1 MKKWKQSLA
10 SLLCISMLLNLA
22 APAYGGS
29 YDVPLQKQS
38 LERESTPSDTD
49 EDPFDEFGDGDLID
63 DLITA
68 TDSDMDLV
76 DDEDLATPADWLDM
90 ELLEATPPNWKS
102 IGGNSVIL
110 NDNYG
115 NALPMHVGDTYELE
129 IAGNYRDAD
138 LFFISN
144 DMSVITIDNY
154 GAIDAIGIGNALVT
168 VYNSYYSSIATMEFE
183 VFDDSVEIHT
193 IQLHGNGGV
202 FENGEDYMEIRGANN
217 NTEYNM
223 PVASCE
229 GKIFK
234 GWYSQPDGGIM
245 ENSGWWTTIWYSYTA
260 YAQWDGQQ
268 YGIRFMDGD
277 RVLNTIKVDHGSSL
291 SPISAPYKEGYYFTG
306 WMKNDYGTPVLYDFC
321 TPVTEEFILYA
332 SWEAATNISGATV
345 TVKGPHQYTGEE
357 IKPEIEVKYGEKIL
371 REDVEYTISGNTGLK
386 NAGDYTFSIH
396 GINQYYGWV
405 TVPFSIAARPIT
417 DAVITVEGRYT
428 YTGYVINP
436 EVTVLLDGNKIEK
449 GWDTYTVT
457 SFSKEVGD
465 ATVTVKGNQNF
476 SGSTEVGFTILPA
489 LPENRNITIVNRNGG
504 IEIPVHVGDA
514 YRLEVE
520 VTPSDYAQYVSF
532 RSGDESVVKVDDD
545 GTVTAVGA
553 GYAYVYAKVAWDS
566 KYSSEESV
574 RFRVV
579 DANQKV
585 VTLELDTNG
594 GTFEDGS
601 TTWSRIVKAG
611 DTVWSFGTPTHPDKL
626 FGGWYSD
633 PEGNSLV
640 TTSNYYAP
648 EEDIVL
654 YAGWKDAYKIRFDY
668 NGVSGDKGETE
679 KAILVETG
687 TKISYPRPTFPTDV
701 SKTDGKL
708 FVGWKTEQGDILTD
722 TEVYHYIPTGD
733 ETITAQW
740 TTDYYT
746 VKFDY
751 NGVTFMDEDS
761 QTYYILPGKS
771 VSNSP
776 YFPLEPEQT
785 EGKLFEY
792 WMDDAGNKIDSIYNY
807 VPEGDV
813 TFTAQWTTDYYTITF
828 DCNGVAYNG
837 HGYVVYYVIHG
848 DSINSMNS
856 GPYFSDNPSET
867 GGKKFLGWQTSDG
880 NLYSS
885 NEIYRYSPSRSE
897 VITAQWSDYYTVTY
911 DTNGGKFSY
920 GKNFDYV
927 AIGQAL
933 PHRTKPVKDGYD
945 FVGWYEKESGA
956 YIESQYYI
964 PTSDIT
970 LVARWEEYW
979 TVTFDANGGT
989 YASDSYQS
997 DKVLKG
1003 EGLYLN
1009 TSYGYKKDGSILVGW
1024 CEDKACKGS
1033 VLAGYYRPSSDT
1045 TLYAKWS
1052 DACTITLDAGEGYFT
1067 GGKKVSAVQAAV
1079 GKTVDSLSNP
1089 EHEGATFDGWYTKEG
1104 ILWTRAYVATGDETF
1119 YARWLDTN
1127 CHTVTFHAGGP
1138 YLYDA
1143 KKQEYSL
1150 SILAQK
1156 VQHGYAIDSVNSSRG
1171 SYECEWYLDEAFK
1184 TPYNLSAVVE
1194 SDLDLYAKWS
1204 KRISVAWDAN
1214 GGTDNVGRGRGN
1226 IIVLQGSAAYIP
1238 NVYKDGYALEG
1249 WYTADGRLFQKQDY
1263 VYENISITARWQKGY
1278 KITLDLDGGR
1288 LYDNGYYPDVF
1299 YVKPGEACKYIPDPV
1314 KEDVAFIGWYDEAG
1328 NRVKSISGY
1337 KPQKDTVITARWT
1350 TDMVQV
1356 RTHGGGSYFNDS
1368 YSGDYKE
1375 LLIYNIARGGSLS
1388 DQIYFTDPQKADGKI
1403 FTGWSLTEGGTEA
1416 IEERTHIFTEDT
1428 DLYPIWGE
1436 CWVISVDYMG
1446 GFYNENVTRRTI
1458 HNVERGKPLGTPQ
1471 DRYMTK
1477 PGYIFDGWYDNT
1489 DYTGTKYEIP
1499 FTPERNMML
1508 YAKWTENNAT
1518 KCTVTFDTAGGSEIA
1533 PQVVNQGSSAQEP
1546 DQPVKSGC
1554 VFLGW
1559 FSEPQYWNKYQFSD
1573 IVYKDITV
1581 YARWMETTDVNDA
1594 TVEVKGTYT
1603 YTGDVIIPDLTV
1615 KMGYLTLNEGTD
1627 YEVIGENT
1635 EAGNAEVTI
1644 KGIGDYNGER
1654 KVAFT
1659 IEQAE
1664 MEVEL
1669 PQGPIQSVYG
1679 DTATL
1684 KDLALPE
1691 SWQWDKPSQKIGD
1704 VGTHTYRI
1712 THPAQNTNYKD
1723 KHAEIDVE
1731 VTPFAIDDA
1740 VIYFKMAQ
1748 FTYTGEP
1755 IEPVIAQVQ
1764 VGTVRIYANGY
1775 TVSHENNVNAGEAT
1789 VILTGKGNYTG
1800 EVRKTFIIQKGDPEI
1815 SIGNQVYEAT
1825 YGQTLADIELP
1836 RGWSWQEPAT
1846 EVGDVTGTGNRT
1858 FPADFAT
1865 YEGCNYGDKYGA
1877 KLKVRVLPRPIANG
1891 DVALEEDSVIHDGQ
1905 EKKVKVTVT
1914 CNGIELVE
1922 GSEKDY
1928 TVRYNNNIA
1937 VGQAT
1942 VKVEGVN
1949 NYTGTVTKYFE
1960 IIADPYAIESATV
1973 VLDPDEAD
1981 YTGDQIRPG
1990 TTVKLAG
1997 KTLKVDTEYTVAYGA
2012 NIQPGLGSVT
2022 VTGVEP
2028 YHGFK
2033 TVYFLIQP
2041 AEEYLLTATYGDL
2054 LKEVELPDGW
2064 SWKTP
2069 DVYVGDV
2076 TGETARSFDA
2086 SLTDGQSTVERGF
2099 KVKVL
2104 PKDIRDTTVTVN
2116 GEDIVYIP
2124 DVLAEPEVVVV
2135 DEALQQTLRE
2145 NTDYGVSYTD
2155 NDQAGKASISVKGSG
2170 NYTGTVSR
2178 TFDIG
2183 QADPDVKI
2191 DSDKNDKIENEKM
2204 NLTIKDEPFFLYVGY
2219 SGDGEISFTSGDEG
2233 VFKVEKKYNDF
2244 LEANDGELTVT
2255 GLGTATLTIEISE
2268 TRNYKGAKLVYD
2280 VIVSPVSIGVKD
2292 IRLEQ
2297 DAYEYTGSQI
2307 KPSFEVVVNGETL
2320 EPKTDYTFVYGTNLT
2335 AGKEAGS
2342 VTVTG
2347 TGDYTG
2353 TVTATFEIMK
2363 AENPIPLPEETS
2375 AVYGQKLAELELAN
2389 GWNWKTP
2396 DDYAGG
2402 IGANQHDV
2410 VLAETENYKEKTGQ
2424 VMVQVTAKTL
2434 TESMVALEYESIE
2447 YDGTGREPVVT
2458 VTDGLLMTGNDYE
2471 VSYQNNLEAGTA
2483 TVTVT
2488 GKNNYQG
2495 VVKKHFAIQKAVI
2508 REEAVTINGTYV
2520 YDGTRQKPEPV
2531 VVVGTVTLS
2540 KDTDY
2545 TVEYG
2550 DNINAGA
2557 EAGSVVITGQGNY
2570 TGRAEKQFE
2579 IEKAESLAT
2588 PPNAV
2593 SAIYGQKLDEI
2604 SLTDGWGWR
2613 TPDAYVGA
2621 AGQQQH
2627 EAVMPETDNYK
2638 EKVSSVEVKV
2648 AAKVLTES
2656 MVNLEYTETEY
2667 DGTEKYPI
2675 VAVIDGDLETSGSY
2689 DVAYQENLKVG
2700 AATVIVT
2707 GKNNYRGEIIKNFTI
2722 TEGVIKEE
2730 HVLVNGSYTY
2740 DGTQQKPELAVVIGG
2755 HGLVEGIDYDVAYG
2769 ENIHAGQ
2776 EAGFVTVTG
2785 KGMYIGTVEKRFAIQ
2800 KAENPVEVPGEV
2812 EAVYGQSLSS
2822 ISLPDGWGWRT
2833 PDASVGNAGR
2843 NEIAVYLAA
2852 TTDYLEKAGKVAVVV
2867 APRELTD
2874 AMVFMKD
2881 QKFVY
2886 DGTEKQ
2892 PPVIVKDAVELIA
2905 KDYQVKYEDNIH
2917 AGTAVAMITGTGNYQ
2932 GTIRRHFTIDKATPK
2947 ISVGEGLNIKK
2958 YLNSGSFSLQAECSN
2973 GGSLMYASSN
2983 EAVASVDSKGTVTM
2997 LTVGDT
3003 VITVSYEGDR
3013 DYERASVA
3021 VELTVVR
3028 RSSSGGG
3035 SSSGG
3040 SSSGGSGSGTAEHKS
3055 VPTGYTGQTK
3065 VIDRVEVPE
3074 YVVEGTWIQGADG
3087 SWKFTGKDGN
3097 AVANQ
3102 WVAAYNP
3109 YANLTAGQSAF
3120 DWFMFDEKGDM
3131 ITGWYTDANGETY
3144 YLNPASDNTRGR
3156 MVTGWWL
3163 IDGVYYYFNEAPD
3176 GKRGKMLKS
3185 AMQPN

>member
-38 LERESTPSDTD
+38 SEKKSTPSDTD
-49 EDPFDEFGDGDLID
+49 EDLFDEFGDGDLID

-68 TDSDMDLV
+68 TDSDMDV
-76 DDEDLATPADWLDM
+76 ADDEGLATPADWLDM
-90 ELLEATPPNWKS
+90 ELLEATPSNWKS

-138 LFFISN
+138 LFFASN
-144 DMSVITIDNY
+144 NISVITIDSY
-154 GAIDAIGIGNALVT
+154 GAIEAIGIGNALVT
-168 VYNSYYSSIATMEFE
+168 VYNSYYSSIATMKFE
-183 VFDDSVEIHT
+183 VLDDSVEIHT

-234 GWYSQPDGGIM
+234 GWYSQPEGGTM

-260 YAQWDGQQ
+260 YAQWDVQQ
-268 YGIRFMDGD
+268 YWIRFMDDD
-277 RVLNTIKVDHGSSL
+277 RLLNSIKVDHGSSL

-306 WMKNDYGTPVLYDFC
+306 WMKNDYGTSVPYDFSM
-321 TPVTEEFILYA
+321 PVMQEFTLYA
-332 SWEAATNISGATV
+332 SWEATTNISGATV
-345 TVKGPHQYTGEE
+345 TVKGTHQYTGEE
-357 IKPEIEVKYGEKIL
+357 IKPEIEVKYGDKIL
-371 REDVEYTISGNTGLK
+371 QEDVEYTISGNTGLK
-386 NAGDYTFSIH
+386 NAGEYTFSIH

-428 YTGYVINP
+428 YTGRVITP

-449 GWDTYTVT
+449 EWDTYTVT

-465 ATVTVKGNQNF
+465 ATVTVKGNHNF
-476 SGSTEVGFTILPA
+476 SGSRDVGFTILPA

-504 IEIPVHVGDA
+504 IEIPVPVGDT

-566 KYSSEESV
+566 KYSSEKSV
-574 RFRVV
+574 GFRVV
-579 DANQKV
+579 DADQKV

-611 DTVWSFGTPTHPDKL
+611 DTVWSFKTPTHPDKL

-640 TTSNYYAP
+640 TTSSYYAP

-668 NGVSGDKGETE
+668 NGVSGDNGETE

-708 FVGWKTEQGDILTD
+708 FSGWKTEQGDILTD
-722 TEVYHYIPTGD
+722 TEVYNYIPTGD
-733 ETITAQW
+733 ETFTAQW

-751 NGVTFMDEDS
+751 NGVTYSDEDS

-771 VSNSP
+771 ISNYP
-776 YFPLEPEQT
+776 YFPSEPEQT

-792 WMDDAGNKIDSIYNY
+792 WVDEEGNKIDSFYNY
-807 VPEGDV
+807 VPEGDE
-813 TFTAQWTTDYYTITF
+813 TFTAQWTTDYYTITY
-828 DCNGVAYNG
+828 DCNGVDYNG
-837 HGYVVYYVIHG
+837 KEFVTYYVIQG
-848 DSINSMNS
+848 NRIGNS
-856 GPYFSDNPSET
+856 PYFSDNPSKT
-867 GGKKFLGWQTSDG
+867 NGKKLLGWQSSDG
-880 NLYSS
+880 ILWSANDVSDYVPSKS
-885 NEIYRYSPSRSE
+885 EI
-897 VITAQWSDYYTVTY
+897 ITAQWSDYYTVTY
-911 DTNGGKFSY
+911 DTNGGEFNY
-920 GKNFDYV
+920 GNNVEYV
-927 AIGQAL
+927 AVGQSIRYRSA
-933 PHRTKPVKDGYD
+933 PVKDGYD
-945 FVGWYEKESGA
+945 FVGWYEQDSGIYVKEG
-956 YIESQYYI
+956 YYI
-964 PTSDIT
+964 PTGDIT
-970 LVARWEEYW
+970 LVARWEECWIITY
-979 TVTFDANGGT
+979 DANGGSYT
-989 YASDSYQS
+989 SDSYKS
-997 DKVLKG
+997 DKVIKG
-1003 EGLYLN
+1003 EGISLN
-1009 TSYGYKKDGSILVGW
+1009 INYGYKKDGSILIGW
-1024 CEDKACKGS
+1024 CEDKYCEGKVFSGK
-1033 VLAGYYRPSSDT
+1033 YRPSSDV

-1052 DACTITLDAGEGYFT
+1052 DVCTITLDAGEGYFE
-1067 GGKKVSAVQAAV
+1067 GGKKLSTVQAAV
-1079 GKTVDSLSNP
+1079 GKNIDSLSSP
-1089 EHEGATFDGWYTKEG
+1089 ENENATFEGWYTKAG
-1104 ILWTRAYVATGDETF
+1104 IRWSKAYIATGNETF
-1119 YARWLDTN
+1119 YANWLNTDG
-1127 CHTVTFHAGGP
+1127 HTVTFHAGGP
-1138 YLYDA
+1138 YLYDS
-1143 KKQEYSL
+1143 KKQQYSL
-1150 SILAQK
+1150 STLTQK
-1156 VQHGYAIDSVNSSRG
+1156 VRHGYAVSSVRTSRN
-1171 SYECEWYLDEAFK
+1171 SYECEWYLDESFK
-1184 TPYNLSAVVE
+1184 TPYNLKTAVE
-1194 SDLDLYAKWS
+1194 NDLNLYAKWS
-1204 KRISVAWDAN
+1204 KRISVTWDAN
-1214 GGTDNVGRGRGN
+1214 GGTNSWGAGRGN
-1226 IIVLQGSAAYIP
+1226 SLVQQGDAANLP
-1238 NVYKDGYALEG
+1238 TVWKSGYAFDG
-1249 WYTADGRLFQKQDY
+1249 WYTRDGKLYQKQDC
-1263 VYENISITARWQKGY
+1263 VYENVSLVARWMEGY
-1278 KITLDLDGGR
+1278 KVTLELDGGQ
-1288 LYDNGYYPDVF
+1288 LYENGLYPEIF
-1299 YVKPGEACKYIPDPV
+1299 YVKPGEKCGYYPNPKRTDA
-1314 KEDVAFIGWYDEAG
+1314 AFLGWYDEEG
-1328 NRVKSISGY
+1328 KKIKSISGY
-1337 KPQKDTVITARWT
+1337 IPQKDTVIKARWT

-1356 RTHGGGSYFNDS
+1356 CTHSDGSSFYDP
-1368 YSGDYKE
+1368 YLGEYVTT
-1375 LLIYNIARGGSLS
+1375 LIYNVERGGNIPYGTS
-1388 DQIYFTDPQKADGKI
+1388 IMDPEEVGLEACDG
-1403 FTGWSLTEGGTEA
+1403 WALTKGATEPIDA
-1416 IEERTHIFTEDT
+1416 SNYVFEADT
-1428 DLYPIWGE
+1428 DLYPVWKEYWTVSI
-1436 CWVISVDYMG
+1436 DYMG
-1446 GFYNENVTRRTI
+1446 GFYSTI
-1458 HNVERGKPLGTPQ
+1458 VLEKVNHHVGKGKKLTTPQ
-1471 DRYMTK
+1471 DFYMNK

-1489 DYTGTKYEIP
+1489 DYTGRKYEIP
-1499 FTPERNMML
+1499 FTPEGNMML
-1508 YAKWTENNAT
+1508 YAKWTEDNVT

-1533 PQVVNQGSSAQEP
+1533 PRVVNRGSSVQEP

-1554 VFLGW
+1554 VFMGW
-1559 FSEPQYWNKYQFSD
+1559 FTEPQYWNKYQFGD

-1603 YTGDVIIPDLTV
+1603 YTGDVVVPNLTV

-1644 KGIGDYNGER
+1644 KGIGDYTGER
-1654 KVAFT
+1654 KVTFT

-1669 PQGPIQSVYG
+1669 PQGPIQSVYA
-1679 DTATL
+1679 DTITL
-1684 KDLALPE
+1684 KDLTLPE
-1691 SWQWDKPSQKIGD
+1691 PWQWNKPSQKIGD
-1704 VGTHTYRI
+1704 VGTHTYGI

-1731 VTPFAIDDA
+1731 VTPFSINDA
-1740 VIYFKMAQ
+1740 VINFRLAQ

-1755 IEPVIAQVQ
+1755 IEPMIAQVQ
-1764 VGTVRIYANGY
+1764 VGTVKISSSGY
-1775 TVSHENNVNAGEAT
+1775 SVFYENNINAGEAT

-1800 EVRKTFIIQKGDPEI
+1800 EAKTTFIIQKADPEV
-1815 SIGNQVYEAT
+1815 SIGNQIYEAT

-1846 EVGDVTGTGNRT
+1846 EVGDVTGTGNKT

-1865 YEGCNYGDKYGA
+1865 YEGCNYGDKQGA

-1891 DVALEEDSVIHDGQ
+1891 DVVLEEGSVIYDGE
-1905 EKKVKVTVT
+1905 EKTVKVTVT
-1914 CNGIELVE
+1914 CNGKALVE
-1922 GSEKDY
+1922 GSGKDY
-1928 TVRYNNNIA
+1928 TVRYDNNVA

-1960 IIADPYAIESATV
+1960 IIADPYAIESANI
-1973 VLDPDEAD
+1973 LLKPDVAG
-1981 YTGDQIRPG
+1981 YTGDQIRPEE
-1990 TTVKLAG
+1990 TVKLAE
-1997 KTLKVDTEYTVAYGA
+1997 KTLKITTEYTVVYGE
-2012 NIQPGLGSVT
+2012 NIQPGFGTVT

-2028 YHGFK
+2028 YHGSQ

-2041 AEEYLLTATYGDL
+2041 TEEYLLTATYGDL
-2054 LKEVELPDGW
+2054 LNTVELPEGW
-2064 SWKTP
+2064 SWKNP

-2076 TGETARSFDA
+2076 TGEAMRSFDA
-2086 SLTDGQSTVERGF
+2086 ILMDGQIMVKHGF
-2099 KVKVL
+2099 NVRVL

-2124 DVLAEPEVVVV
+2124 DVPAEPEVVVV

-2155 NDQAGKASISVKGSG
+2155 NDQAGKASISVNGSG

-2255 GLGTATLTIEISE
+2255 GLGTTTLTIEISE
-2268 TRNYKGAKLVYD
+2268 TRNYKGAKLGYD
-2280 VIVSPVSIGVKD
+2280 VIVSPVSIGGKD
-2292 IRLEQ
+2292 ICLEQ

-2307 KPSFEVVVNGETL
+2307 KPSFEVVINGETL
-2320 EPKTDYTFVYGTNLT
+2320 EPQTDYTFVYGTNLT

-2363 AENPIPLPEETS
+2363 AENPIPLPEEII
-2375 AVYGQKLAELELAN
+2375 AVYGQKLAELELAD

-2396 DDYAGG
+2396 DDYVGG
-2402 IGANQHDV
+2402 VEANQHDV

-2447 YDGTGREPVVT
+2447 YDGTGREPAVT

-2638 EKVSSVEVKV
+2638 EKVSSVKVEV

-2667 DGTEKYPI
+2667 NGTEKYPT

-2689 DVAYQENLKVG
+2689 DVDYQENLKVG
-2700 AATVIVT
+2700 TATVIVT
-2707 GKNNYRGEIIKNFTI
+2707 GKNNYQGEIIKNFTI

-2755 HGLVEGIDYDVAYG
+2755 HGLVEGTDYDVAYG

-2822 ISLPDGWGWRT
+2822 ISLPDGWSWRN

-2852 TTDYLEKAGKVAVVV
+2852 TTDYLEKAGKVVVIV

-2874 AMVFMKD
+2874 SMVSMKD

-2892 PPVIVKDAVELIA
+2892 PPVTVKDAVELTA

-2958 YLNSGSFSLQAECSN
+2958 YLNSGLFSLQAECSN

-3021 VELTVVR
+3021 VELTIVR

-3035 SSSGG
+3035 SSSGD

-3131 ITGWYTDANGETY
+3131 ITGWYTDANGDTY
-3144 YLNPASDNTRGR
+3144 YLNPTSDNTRGR
-3156 MVTGWWL
+3156 MMTGWWL

-3185 AMQPN
+3185 AVQPN

>member
-38 LERESTPSDTD
+38 SEKKSTPSDTD

-76 DDEDLATPADWLDM
+76 DDEELATPADWLDL
-90 ELLEATPPNWKS
+90 ELLEATPANWKS

-115 NALPMHVGDTYELE
+115 NTLPMHVGDTYELE
-129 IAGNYRDAD
+129 IAENYRDAD
-138 LFFISN
+138 LFFISS
-144 DMSVITIDNY
+144 DMSVITIDNN
-154 GAIDAIGIGNALVT
+154 GVTEAMGIGAAYVSI
-168 VYNSYYSSIATMEFE
+168 YDSHNSHIATMNFE
-183 VFDDSVEIHT
+183 VFDDSVEINT

-217 NTEYNM
+217 NTEYNI

-229 GKIFK
+229 GKTFK
-234 GWYSQPDGGIM
+234 GWYSQPDGGTM

-268 YGIRFMDGD
+268 YWIRFMDDD
-277 RVLNTIKVDHGSSL
+277 RIFNSIKVDYGSYL
-291 SPISAPYKEGYYFTG
+291 SPIIAPYKEGYYFTG
-306 WMKNDYGTPVLYDFC
+306 WMKDDYGTLKPYDFN

-332 SWEAATNISGATV
+332 SWEAATDISNATI
-345 TVKGPHQYTGEE
+345 TVKGTYQYTGQE
-357 IKPEIEVKYGEKIL
+357 INPEIEVKYGDKIL
-371 REDVEYTISGNTGLK
+371 QEDIEYTISGNTGLK
-386 NAGDYTFSIH
+386 RAGEYTFSIH

-428 YTGYVINP
+428 YTGRVINP

-449 GWDTYTVT
+449 EWDTYTVT

-465 ATVTVKGNQNF
+465 ATVTVKGNHNF
-476 SGSTEVGFTILPA
+476 SGSMDVGFTILPA
-489 LPENRNITIVNRNGG
+489 LPENRGITITNRNGG
-504 IEIPVHVGDA
+504 NEIPIHEGDT

-520 VTPSDYAQYVSF
+520 VTPSDYSQYVSF
-532 RSGDESVVKVDDD
+532 RSSDEAVVKVDDD
-545 GTVTAVGA
+545 GVVTAVGE
-553 GYAYVYAKVAWDS
+553 GYSSAYAKVDWDS
-566 KYSSEESV
+566 KHSSEESV

-594 GTFEDGS
+594 GTFKDGS
-601 TTWSRIVKAG
+601 TTWSRIVKVG
-611 DTVWSFGTPTHPDKL
+611 DTVWSFETPSHPDKL
-626 FGGWYSD
+626 FGGWYRD
-633 PEGNSLV
+633 PEGTSLV
-640 TTSNYYAP
+640 TTSSYYAP

-654 YAGWKDAYKIRFDY
+654 YAGWNDTYKVRFDY
-668 NGVSGDKGETE
+668 NGVPGDNGETE
-679 KAILVETG
+679 KAILVEAG
-687 TKISYPRPTFPTDV
+687 KSISYSRPVFSTDA

-708 FVGWKTEQGDILTD
+708 FVGWQTEQGDILTD
-722 TEVYHYIPTGD
+722 TEVYRYIPTGD
-733 ETITAQW
+733 ETFTAQW

-751 NGVTFMDEDS
+751 NGVTYENENFK
-761 QTYYILPGKS
+761 TYYILQGET
-771 VSNSP
+771 VSSYP
-776 YFPLEPEQT
+776 YLPPEPERT

-792 WMDDAGNKIDSIYNY
+792 WVDDAGNKVDSFNDY

-813 TFTAQWTTDYYTITF
+813 TFTAKWNTDYYTITY
-828 DCNGVAYNG
+828 DCNGVDYSG
-837 HGYVVYYVIHG
+837 KEFVTYYVLPGNTIG
-848 DSINSMNS
+848 NR
-856 GPYFSDNPSET
+856 PYFGNDPSTT
-867 GGKKFLGWQTSDG
+867 GNKLFLGWQTSSGD
-880 NLYSS
+880 LY
-885 NEIYRYSPSRSE
+885 NDYDIAYRYIPSKSE

-911 DTNGGKFSY
+911 DTNGGKFNY
-920 GKNFDYV
+920 GKSVEYV
-927 AIGQAL
+927 AMGQAL
-933 PHRTKPVKDGYD
+933 PSRSKPVKDGYD

-964 PTSDIT
+964 PTSDVT

-989 YASDSYQS
+989 YTSDSYRS
-997 DKVLKG
+997 DTVLKG
-1003 EGLYLN
+1003 EGLHLN

-1024 CEDKACKGS
+1024 CEDQACEGS
-1033 VLAGYYRPSSDT
+1033 VLTGYYRPSSDI

-1052 DACTITLDAGEGYFT
+1052 DACTITLDAGDGYFT
-1067 GGKKVSAVQAAV
+1067 GGKKISTVQAAI
-1079 GKTVDSLSNP
+1079 GKTVDSLSSP
-1089 EHEGATFDGWYTKEG
+1089 KCEDATFDGWYTKDG
-1104 ILWTRAYVATGDETF
+1104 ILWTRAYIATGDETF

-1143 KKQEYSL
+1143 RKQQYSL
-1150 SILAQK
+1150 STLTQK
-1156 VQHGYAIDSVNSSRG
+1156 VQHGYAVDSVGSSRS
-1171 SYECEWYLDEAFK
+1171 SYECEWYLDQAFK
-1184 TPYNLSAVVE
+1184 TPYNLKAVVE

-1204 KRISVAWDAN
+1204 KRISITWDAN
-1214 GGTDNVGRGRGN
+1214 GGTDSSGRGRGN
-1226 IIVLQGSAAYIP
+1226 SLVLQGSTANLP
-1238 NVYKDGYALEG
+1238 DVHKDGYALEG
-1249 WYTADGRLFQKQDY
+1249 WYTADGRSLQKRDC
-1263 VYENISITARWQKGY
+1263 VYENISVTARWQEGY

-1299 YVKPGEACKYIPDPV
+1299 YVKPGEACNYTPNPV
-1314 KEDVAFIGWYDEAG
+1314 KEDAAFIGWYDEAG
-1328 NRVKSISGY
+1328 NMVKSVSSY
-1337 KPQKDTVITARWT
+1337 KPQRDTVITARWT
-1350 TDMVQV
+1350 TDLVEV
-1356 RTHGGGSYFNDS
+1356 RTHSTDSYFYDA
-1368 YSGDYKE
+1368 YSGEYKD
-1375 LLIYNIARGGSLS
+1375 LMVYNVARGSSLPS
-1388 DQIYFTDPQKADGKI
+1388 QTYLTDPEKAGGQI
-1403 FTGWSLTEGGTEA
+1403 CTGWSLTEDGTDA
-1416 IEERTHIFTEDT
+1416 IDDRTFIFTEDT
-1428 DLYPIWGE
+1428 DLYPIWAAY
-1436 CWVISVDYMG
+1436 WVISVDYMG
-1446 GFYNENVTRRTI
+1446 GLYNNNSSRRTI

-1471 DRYMTK
+1471 DRYMAK

-1489 DYTGTKYEIP
+1489 DYTGIKYEIP
-1499 FTPERNMML
+1499 FTPEGNMML
-1508 YAKWTENNAT
+1508 YAKWTEDNVT

-1654 KVAFT
+1654 KVTFT

-1679 DTATL
+1679 NTATL
-1684 KDLALPE
+1684 KDLPLPE
-1691 SWQWDKPSQKIGD
+1691 PWQWDKPSQKIGE
-1704 VGTHTYRI
+1704 VGTHTYGI

-1731 VTPFAIDDA
+1731 VTPFSIDDA
-1740 VIYFKMAQ
+1740 VIYFKMAT

-1755 IEPVIAQVQ
+1755 IEPMIAQVQ
-1764 VGTVRIYANGY
+1764 VGTVRIYASGY
-1775 TVSHENNVNAGEAT
+1775 TVSYENNVNAGEAT

-1800 EVRKTFIIQKGDPEI
+1800 EARKTFIIQKGDPEI

-1836 RGWSWQEPAT
+1836 RGWNWQEPAT

-1891 DVALEEDSVIHDGQ
+1891 DVVLEEDSVIYDGQ

-1914 CNGIELVE
+1914 CNGIELAE
-1922 GSEKDY
+1922 GSGKDY
-1928 TVRYNNNIA
+1928 TVRYDNNIA

-1960 IIADPYAIESATV
+1960 IIADPYAMESATII
-1973 VLDPDEAD
+1973 LDPSEAD
-1981 YTGDQIRPG
+1981 YTGEQIRPE

-1997 KTLKVDTEYTVAYGA
+1997 KTLEIDTEYTVAYGE
-2012 NIQPGLGSVT
+2012 NILPGLGLVT

-2054 LKEVELPDGW
+2054 LETVELPDGW

-2086 SLTDGQSTVERGF
+2086 ILTDGQSAVERGF

-2124 DVLAEPEVVVV
+2124 DVPAEPEVVVV

-2244 LEANDGELTVT
+2244 LEANDGELKVT
-2255 GLGTATLTIEISE
+2255 GLGTAALTIEISE

-2320 EPKTDYTFVYGTNLT
+2320 DPKTDYTFVYGTNLT

-2353 TVTATFEIMK
+2353 IVTATFAIMK
-2363 AENPIPLPEETS
+2363 AENPIPLPEKTS
-2375 AVYGQKLAELELAN
+2375 AVYGQKLTELELAG

-2396 DDYAGG
+2396 DDDVGG
-2402 IGANQHDV
+2402 VGANQHDV
-2410 VLAETENYKEKTGQ
+2410 VLAETENYKEKIGQ

-2434 TESMVALEYESIE
+2434 TESMVSLEYEE
-2447 YDGTGREPVVT
+2447 TDYDGTGKEPVVT

-2471 VSYQNNLEAGTA
+2471 VAYQDNLEAGTA

-2495 VVKKHFAIQKAVI
+2495 LVEKHFVIQKAVI
-2508 REEAVTINGTYV
+2508 RKENVTINGIYV
-2520 YDGTRQKPEPV
+2520 YDGTQQKPEPV
-2531 VVVGTVTLS
+2531 VTVGTVTLS
-2540 KDTDY
+2540 KGTDY

-2550 DNINAGA
+2550 DNIDAGA

-2570 TGRAEKQFE
+2570 TGSAEKRFE

-2593 SAIYGQKLDEI
+2593 SAVYGQKLEEI
-2604 SLTDGWGWR
+2604 SLSDGWSWK

-2621 AGQQQH
+2621 AGKQQH
-2627 EAVMPETDNYK
+2627 EAVMPETGNHK
-2638 EKVSSVEVKV
+2638 EKVSSVEVEV
-2648 AAKVLTES
+2648 AAKTLTDS

-2667 DGTEKYPI
+2667 DGTEKRPS
-2675 VAVIDGDLETSGSY
+2675 VSVVDGDLETSGSY
-2689 DVAYQENLKVG
+2689 DVVYQENLEVG
-2700 AATVIVT
+2700 TATVIVI
-2707 GKNNYRGEIIKNFTI
+2707 GKNNYQGEITRNFTI

-2730 HVLVNGSYTY
+2730 HVAVNGSCTY

-2755 HGLVEGIDYDVAYG
+2755 HGLAEGVDYDVAYG

-2776 EAGFVTVTG
+2776 EAGFVIVTG
-2785 KGMYIGTVEKRFAIQ
+2785 KGMYTGTVEKRFAIQ
-2800 KAENPVEVPGEV
+2800 KAENPVEVPGEI
-2812 EAVYGQSLSS
+2812 EAVYGQRLSS
-2822 ISLPDGWGWRT
+2822 ISLPDGWSWRT

-2843 NEIAVYLAA
+2843 NEVAVYLAA
-2852 TTDYLEKAGKVAVVV
+2852 TTDYLEKPGKVVVVV

-2874 AMVFMKD
+2874 SMVTMD
-2881 QKFVY
+2881 GQKYIY

-2892 PPVIVKDAVELIA
+2892 PPVTVKDAVGLSA
-2905 KDYQVKYEDNIH
+2905 KDYRVKYEDNIH
-2917 AGTAVAMITGTGNYQ
+2917 AGTAVAIITGTGNYR
-2932 GTIRRHFTIDKATPK
+2932 GTIRRRFTIEKATPE

-2958 YLNSGSFSLQAECSN
+2958 YLNTGSFSLQAECSN
-2973 GGSLMYASSN
+2973 GGSLSYISSN
-2983 EAVASVDSKGTVTM
+2983 EAVAGVDSDGTVTM
-2997 LTVGDT
+2997 LTVGST
-3003 VITVSYEGDR
+3003 VITISYAGDR
-3013 DYERASVA
+3013 DYEETSVA
-3021 VELTVVR
+3021 VELTVAR
-3028 RSSSGGG
+3028 RASSGGG

-3040 SSSGGSGSGTAEHKS
+3040 SSSGGSGSGVAEHKS
-3055 VPTGYTGQTK
+3055 VPAGYTGQTK
-3065 VIDRVEVPE
+3065 VINRVEVPE

-3087 SWKFTGKDGN
+3087 SWKFTGKNGST
-3097 AVANQ
+3097 VASQ

-3120 DWFMFDEKGDM
+3120 DWFMFDEKGNM
-3131 ITGWYTDANGETY
+3131 ITGWYTDSDGDTY

-3163 IDGVYYYFNEAPD
+3163 IDGVYYYFNETPN

-3185 AMQPN
+3185 ATQPN